1 MAYIK
6 DTIAAIATPPGKGGV
21 GIVRISGPEADRI
34 GKEISKKET
43 EPRVATL
50 VSFYDSHNRTI
61 DQGLLIRFIGPHS
74 FTGEDLVEL
83 QGHGG
88 PIVMDLLLK
97 TAIQLGARQ
106 AGPGEFSQ
114 RAFLNERIDLVQAEA
129 IADLI
134 NSSSEQAALGSI
146 RSLQGDFSQKIN
158 FILKELI
165 QVRVLTEAAADFPE
179 DDIEAE
185 IDHDEKRIL
194 IRLLRELDEL
204 LNGAKEGEAFSQGV
218 NLVLVGKPNAGKSS
232 LINALCRKD
241 VSIVTDIPG
250 TTRDVVREDA
260 LIEGITFRI
269 LDTAGIRKAENKIEM
284 EGVKRARLEAE
295 RADIILNLVDLTE
308 NLSGQQM
315 EEMEKKKRDRE
326 LVVYNKLD
334 LIGDRSELEDYLC
347 VSVKTGQGLDTLKGR
362 LIKKLG
368 LVNSGD
374 SMFSARRRHITAIE
388 STRNHIL
395 KAINLIEN
403 KSQSD
408 IFAEELRLA
417 QIALDSITGAFSTD
431 DLLEEIF
438 NNFCIGK

>member
-6 DTIAAIATPPGKGGV
+6 DTIAAIATPPGKGGI
-21 GIVRISGPEADRI
+21 GIVRISGPDASRI

-43 EPRVATL
+43 EARVATF
-50 VSFYDSHNRTI
+50 VSFYDSRNRPI
-61 DQGLLIRFIGPHS
+61 DQGLLIRFKGPQS

-97 TAIQLGARQ
+97 TAIKLGARQ

-114 RAFLNERIDLVQAEA
+114 RAFLNDKIDLVQAEA

-134 NSSSEQAALGSI
+134 NSSSEQAALGSV
-146 RSLQGDFSQKIN
+146 RSLQGDFSNKIN
-158 FILKELI
+158 LILKKLI
-165 QVRVLTEAAADFPE
+165 QVRVLTEATSDFPE
-179 DDIEAE
+179 DDVDAE
-185 IDHDEKRIL
+185 IGRDEKKVL
-194 IRLLRELDEL
+194 EQLLRGLEEL

-218 NLVLVGKPNAGKSS
+218 NLVLTGKPNAGKSS
-232 LINALCRKD
+232 LINKLCKKD

-260 LIEGITFRI
+260 LIGGITFRI
-269 LDTAGIRKAENKIEM
+269 LDTAGIRKARNEIEL
-284 EGVKRARLEAE
+284 EGVKRALLEAE
-295 RADIILNLVDLTE
+295 RADIVLNLVDLTE
-308 NLSGQQM
+308 NLTRKQM
-315 EEMEKKKRDRE
+315 EEIEKNKRNRE
-326 LVVYNKLD
+326 LIVYNKVD
-334 LIGDRSELEDYLC
+334 LIDECQDFDNFLC
-347 VSVKTGQGLDTLKGR
+347 VSVKTGQGLDILQGR

-374 SMFSARRRHITAIE
+374 SIFSARRRHITAIE
-388 STRNHIL
+388 STRAHIL
-395 KAINLIEN
+395 RATNLIEN

-408 IFAEELRLA
+408 MFAEELRLA
-417 QIALDSITGAFSTD
+417 QVALDSITGAFSTD
-431 DLLEEIF
+431 DLLGEIF

>member
-21 GIVRISGPEADRI
+21 GIVRISGPEAARI

-134 NSSSEQAALGSI
+134 NSSSEQAALGSM
-146 RSLQGDFSQKIN
+146 RSLQGDFSHKIN

-185 IDHDEKRIL
+185 IDHDEKNIL
-194 IRLLRELDEL
+194 IRLLKELDEL

-218 NLVLVGKPNAGKSS
+218 NLVIVGKPNAGKSS

-334 LIGDRSELEDYLC
+334 LIDDCHDLKNFLC

>member
-21 GIVRISGPEADRI
+21 GIVRISGPEAARI

-114 RAFLNERIDLVQAEA
+114 RAFLNEKIDLVQAEA

-134 NSSSEQAALGSI
+134 NSSSEQAALGSM
-146 RSLQGDFSQKIN
+146 RSLQGDFSHKIN

-185 IDHDEKRIL
+185 IDHDEKNIL
-194 IRLLRELDEL
+194 IRLLKELDEL
-204 LNGAKEGEAFSQGV
+204 LNGAKEGEAFSKGV
-218 NLVLVGKPNAGKSS
+218 NLVLLGKPNAGKSS
-232 LINALCRKD
+232 LMNALCRKD

-334 LIGDRSELEDYLC
+334 LIGDCSELENFLC

>member
-204 LNGAKEGEAFSQGV
+204 LNGAKEGEAFSKGV
-218 NLVLVGKPNAGKSS
+218 NLVLLGKPNAGKSS
-232 LINALCRKD
+232 LMNALCRKD

-334 LIGDRSELEDYLC
+334 LIDDCHDLKNFLC